1 MLDPYTLLG
10 MVAIIPL
17 IEALDVLMEFAQRR
31 NVFIQDFVA
40 TLKQCETKLLRL
52 YADSA
57 TAFLTDEH
65 HVFLSLQSLSHYDI
79 HMKWDLADSEG
90 GTHGK
95 RLAFVVNGT
104 LQHAV
109 NSGKM
114 VDEVTYVA
122 IAKRIQTEC
131 CCKYLKPCSESYVAY
146 CFKLL
151 DCLLM
156 TPK

>member
-10 MVAIIPL
+10 MAAIIPL

-40 TLKQCETKLLRL
+40 ALKQCETELLRL

-65 HVFLSLQSLSHYDI
+65 HVFRSLESLSHYDI
-79 HMKWDLADSEG
+79 HMKWDLGDMEG
-90 GTHGK
+90 GTHGR
-95 RLAFVVNGT
+95 RLAFLVNGT

-109 NSGKM
+109 NNGKS
-114 VDEVTYVA
+114 VDEVTYAV
-122 IAKRIQTEC
+122 IAKRVQAEC
-131 CCKYLKPCSESYVAY
+131 CCK
-146 CFKLL
+146 
-151 DCLLM
+151 
-156 TPK
+156 